1 MRSPGAHASPAID
14 PDRTAPAAL
23 YAPRPA
29 PSMDRSFHID
39 PGCDMQ
45 TGKREELLATAERLF
60 YEEGF
65 HATGIDRVV
74 AGAGVARMTLYNHF
88 PSKEA
93 LIEQVLE
100 RRFHRY
106 LDELR
111 DTIDRRGGA
120 TAVTALVECH
130 CRWLRSASREGCIV
144 IKAIAE
150 FEHHSAGIARQGR
163 QLEQELLALIRDALA
178 RDGQPADAAAAE
190 RVLLALEGANT
201 LAPVLGPGRAAA
213 HLRAM
218 LPAALGACAA
228 ESA

>member
-1 MRSPGAHASPAID
+1 
-14 PDRTAPAAL
+14 
-23 YAPRPA
+23 
-29 PSMDRSFHID
+29 
-39 PGCDMQ
+39 MQ
-45 TGKREELLATAERLF
+45 AGKREELLAKAERLF

-65 HATGIDRVV
+65 HATGIDRLV
-74 AGAGVARMTLYNHF
+74 AEAGVARMTLYNHF

-100 RRFHRY
+100 RRFRRY

-111 DTIDRRGGA
+111 DAIDRPGA
-120 TAVTALVECH
+120 APAVMALVECH

-163 QLEQELLALIRDALA
+163 RLKRELLGLIRDALA
-178 RDGQPADAAAAE
+178 RDEQPADAATAE
-190 RVLLALEGANT
+190 RVLLTLEGANT

-218 LPAALGACAA
+218 LPGVLDACSA